1 MNLIDKLGIKSSRTK
16 NISKHVLLSA
26 IFKGSSILLSF
37 LLVPLTIN
45 FLNPTNYGIWLVIT
59 SFISWFTF
67 FDIGLGHGLR
77 NKFATAKAN
86 GDFKL
91 AKAYI
96 SSAYF
101 SIAFI
106 SFSILLLFII
116 ANLFIDWT
124 IIFNTD
130 KEMLQDLSSIMLLVF
145 GNFCIQFILKLITT
159 IYTAD
164 QRPSMQGLIGVST
177 QALSLLTIFLLSR
190 YSSSSLL
197 IFSVIFT
204 SIPVLVLL
212 AFNFYSFNNKYK
224 DLKPSFKLFKL
235 KYVKD
240 IMGIG
245 FNFFIIQIAAIILFS
260 TDNIIITQLF
270 SPEEVTPYNIAFKYF
285 SIVTMGFSI
294 IVTPYWS
301 AITEAYTKKD
311 FSWIKKSINTLLK
324 LSIIFSLGAIVL
336 IIFSNE
342 FYFFW
347 VGDLIQVP
355 FTLSLFMGIYAIMR
369 VFGLPFNH
377 FINGTGKIKFQLYF
391 AIFGAVMNIPLSI
404 YFAKHLELGISGIML
419 ATIACDFIG
428 LIILPI
434 QYNKIINN
442 KAHGIWNR

>member
-1 MNLIDKLGIKSSRTK
+1 MNFIEILGIKSSRTK
-16 NISKHVLLSA
+16 NITKHVLLSA
-26 IFKGSSILLSF
+26 LFKGGSILLSF

-77 NKFATAKAN
+77 NKFAEAKAN

-101 SIAFI
+101 SIALI
-106 SFSILLLFII
+106 SISILLLFIV

-124 IIFNTD
+124 IVFNTD
-130 KEMLQDLSSIMLLVF
+130 QKMLQELSIVMLLVF
-145 GNFCIQFILKLITT
+145 GNFCIQFVLKLITT

-177 QALSLLTIFLLSR
+177 QALSLLTIFLLTR

-197 IFSVIFT
+197 NFSVIFT

-212 AFNFYSFNNKYK
+212 AFNFYSFSNKYK

-235 KYVKD
+235 KYVQD

-245 FNFFIIQIAAIILFS
+245 FNFFIIQIAAIILFC

-270 SPEEVTPYNIAFKYF
+270 GPKEVTPYNIAFKYF

-311 FSWIKKSINTLLK
+311 FSWIKKSMNTLLK
-324 LSIIFSLGAIVL
+324 LSIIFSLGVIVL

-355 FTLSLFMGIYAIMR
+355 FTLSLFMGIYAIMG
-369 VFGLPFNH
+369 VFGRPFNH
-377 FINGTGKIKFQLYF
+377 FVNGTGKIKIQLYF
-391 AIFGAVMNIPLSI
+391 AVFGAVMNIPLSI
-404 YFAKHLELGISGIML
+404 YFAKHLELGASGVII

-442 KAHGIWNR
+442 KAHGIWNK